1 MKNSTTESQPMRR
14 AEKSTMAGAVAGL
27 FRRSDTS
34 VVLATLALFVIFT
47 FSNSSF
53 LTAFNLFNIGRTAAL
68 YVFVALGQAIVVVIG
83 GMNLSLGAIGG
94 LSVVIAG
101 WSMDTMG
108 WSPWV
113 GVPLALLAG
122 TAAGLFN
129 GFIIVKSK
137 LNSFIVTLASSFIFT
152 GLVQG
157 ISQGFPYSNIPKD
170 FTWLGRGD
178 LLGAPYLFL
187 LMVALLILMG
197 YLFRYTVLG
206 RRILATGGNQEA
218 ALLSGIRTDNIV
230 LLCHTLSGVFAA
242 IAGILWVSRMGS
254 AQPSTGTDW
263 LIVSFA
269 VAIIGGTALSGGEF
283 SALGIFAS
291 AVMLTLIKNGLIML
305 NVNVYF
311 EQTFLG
317 VIILLAVSVESIRM
331 WLSTRTRR
339 SEPRPGNL
347 PDAAPGA
354 T

>member
-1 MKNSTTESQPMRR
+1 
-14 AEKSTMAGAVAGL
+14 
-27 FRRSDTS
+27 
-34 VVLATLALFVIFT
+34 
-47 FSNSSF
+47 
-53 LTAFNLFNIGRTAAL
+53 
-68 YVFVALGQAIVVVIG
+68 
-83 GMNLSLGAIGG
+83 MNLSLGAIGG

-101 WSMDTMG
+101 WTMDTMG

-122 TAAGLFN
+122 MVAGFVN

-137 LNSFIVTLASSFIFT
+137 LNSFIVTLATSFIFT

-170 FTWLGRGD
+170 FTWLGRDDIG
-178 LLGAPYLFL
+178 GVPYLFL
-187 LMVALLILMG
+187 LMVLVLCVLG
-197 YLFRYTVLG
+197 YVFRYTVIG
-206 RRILATGGNQEA
+206 RRILATGGNLEA
-218 ALLSGIRTDNIV
+218 ARLSGIRTDNIV

-291 AVMLTLIKNGLIML
+291 AFMLTLIKNGLIML

-317 VIILLAVSVESIRM
+317 LIILLAVSVESIRM
-331 WLSTRTRR
+331 WLSSRSRRTA
-339 SEPRPGNL
+339 PRPTQ
-347 PDAAPGA
+347 PQP